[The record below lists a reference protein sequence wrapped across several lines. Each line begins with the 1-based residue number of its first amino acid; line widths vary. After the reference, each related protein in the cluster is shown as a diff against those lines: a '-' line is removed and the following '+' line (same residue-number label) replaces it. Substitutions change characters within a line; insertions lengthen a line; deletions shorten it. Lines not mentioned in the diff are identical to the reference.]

1 MGEALAE
8 MGMYEL
14 YKINPVSVIDCYLAT
29 TTKTFE
35 HGLYLA

>member
-14 YKINPVSVIDCYLAT
+14 YKISPVGVVGCYRTT